1 MELTYQQILA
11 QQYEENASA
20 MLAARAAPPDEEED
34 VDVYE
39 QRAGGYQLDNADEF
53 RQFAGDRNQPDI
65 IARPPAFED
74 KSKLS
79 VRYNKDV
86 LTRVYNVDTRFRA
99 FQTPGTG
106 FTPSAI
112 TATGEAPIA
121 AQAYLLSTQ
130 NNNMSLA
137 THFVFRT
144 KEQIKNAISIK
155 MSSLELPNKF
165 YNVFRYRGNV
175 TLYVRAHSTSGFN
188 PDIPTDATAPY
199 APFRA
204 VELLLDTT
212 NADQTQWGYYYNNI
226 SVVRALEAALNSAP
240 IGGTDGGF
248 GAGKFT
254 CTRQT
259 DGRITIAS
267 TSADRYDFYFPYSV
281 VSPQIYT
288 TLADALG
295 FYNVYYGFNP
305 HDPSNQA
312 GVTTITSEDPVDMN
326 ADTYIYLQINDY
338 NTVTPQVRND
348 AYFNV
353 FAKIPIVVDKGAMVY
368 DTDVTNTITKTYR
381 FIQPT
386 NIQQLEIR
394 LLDQVGNT
402 LQMDRIINYSMTLE
416 VEEVVSTALY
426 EKLREM

>member
-11 QQYEENASA
+11 QQYAENASA
-20 MLAARAAPPDEEED
+20 MLAAPPPPDEEDD
-34 VDVYE
+34 VDVYD
-39 QRAGGYQLDNADEF
+39 QRGGGYQLENPDEY

-65 IARPPAFED
+65 ISKPQVFED

-106 FTPSAI
+106 YTPSAA
-112 TATGEAPIA
+112 TATGDVPIA

-130 NNNMSLA
+130 NNNLSLA

-175 TLYVRAHSTSGFN
+175 TLFVRAHSTAGFN
-188 PDIPTDATAPY
+188 PDNPTDTTAPY

-204 VELLLDTT
+204 VELLLDTA
-212 NADQTQWGYYYNNI
+212 NPDPNQWGYYYNNI
-226 SVVRALEAALNSAP
+226 SVVRALEKALNSAP
-240 IGGTDGGF
+240 IGQTDGGF
-248 GAGKFT
+248 GPGAFT
-254 CTRQT
+254 CTRHP
-259 DGRITIAS
+259 DGRMTIAS
-267 TSADRYDFYFPYSV
+267 SAPLYDFYFPYSI
-281 VSPQIYT
+281 VSPQVYA

-295 FYNVYYGFNP
+295 FYNVFYGFNP
-305 HDPSNQA
+305 DDPSNQA
-312 GVTTITSEDPVDMN
+312 GVASITSEDPVDMN

-353 FAKIPIVVDKGAMVY
+353 FAKIPIVVDKGAMVS
-368 DTDVTNTITKTYR
+368 DTDVTNTTTKTYR

-386 NIQQLEIR
+386 NIHQLEIR

-402 LQMDRIINYSMTLE
+402 LQMDRVVNYSMTLE